1 MKTNATTKKFKPS
14 KNKIRSAI
22 KKTVS
27 DYRKTLGQ
35 LSNKDD
41 NPSDDSAIDC
51 GIAATTAKRLIKTNA
66 ELFKRLC

>member
-1 MKTNATTKKFKPS
+1 MKTKATAKKFKPS

-22 KKTVS
+22 KKTAS

-41 NPSDDSAIDC
+41 NPSEEWAIDSHT
-51 GIAATTAKRLIKTNA
+51 AAKSAKRFIEKNA